1 MSLAER
7 CLAALAAAVL
17 LLARW
22 SAPAEA
28 ARPRPLLTVRPL
40 GLPVLVRQDVLK
52 SGETLGQL
60 LTRLGV
66 PNQELQPWLAAVQG
80 QLDSHSVPAGLAG
93 ESVTDVHGA
102 VVSVRLRP
110 GWRTTVVA
118 ERSGERVLARREER
132 SMERELVVVRGSVR
146 SSLFDAVTATG
157 EGESLALELADLF
170 QWDIDFH
177 REVRT
182 GDAFAILIERIR
194 SEGRTVGYGPVV
206 AASYTN
212 RGRTFSALRF
222 AADGAHPSFYD
233 AHGSPLRK
241 QFLKAPLRFSRIT
254 SRYAMAR
261 LHPILGIRLPHWGVD
276 YGAPVGTPVMATAD
290 GFVASAGENGGG
302 GNMVELRH
310 AGGFSTSYMHLSRFA
325 AGIRPGARVEQGH
338 VIGYVGATG
347 LATGPHLDYRVT
359 QNGKHLNPL
368 SIGRE
373 PAPPLARDQLPAF
386 TAWAGRVLPFLSSSG
401 PLRAEQV
408 AALAGAAPFPLHG

>member
-1 MSLAER
+1 VSLAER

-66 PNQELQPWLAAVQG
+66 PNQELQLWVAAVQG
-80 QLDSHSVPAGLAG
+80 QLDPHSVPAGLAG

-222 AADGAHPSFYD
+222 AAAAAHPSFYD

-241 QFLKAPLRFSRIT
+241 QFLRAPLRFSRIT
-254 SRYAMAR
+254 SRYTMAR

-276 YGAPVGTPVMATAD
+276 YGAPVGTPVMTTAD

-325 AGIRPGARVEQGH
+325 AGIRPGARVEQGQ
-338 VIGYVGATG
+338 VVGYVGATG

-359 QNGKHLNPL
+359 QNGRHLNPL

-373 PAPPLARDQLPAF
+373 PAPSLARDQLPAF
-386 TAWAGRVLPFLSSSG
+386 TAWAERVLPFLSSGG

-408 AALAGAAPFPLHG
+408 AALAEAAPFPLHG